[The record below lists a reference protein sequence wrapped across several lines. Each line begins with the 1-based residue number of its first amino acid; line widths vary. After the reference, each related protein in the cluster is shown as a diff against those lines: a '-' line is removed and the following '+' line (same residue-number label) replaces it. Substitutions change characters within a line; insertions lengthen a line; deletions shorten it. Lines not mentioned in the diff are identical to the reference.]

1 MQHPVSHSIPR
12 PFTRRDAL
20 RVMGAGFGLVGLG
33 GAMGNSLQAA
43 GIGAGPSPLAPKP
56 PHFPAKAKH
65 IIYLFLSG
73 GLSQVDSFD
82 YKPMLDKYDGKRMP
96 YDKPETQFITGNLM
110 KSPFHFKQYG
120 QNGTWVSDLFPN
132 VGEIIDE
139 FCVLRSTYTDI
150 PNHPP
155 SQLMMNTGN
164 NRVGR
169 PSMGSWI
176 TYGLGTENQNLPAF
190 IVLAPGSNG
199 IGGSTRWGSAFLPAI

>member
-1 MQHPVSHSIPR
+1 MKQSVSHSMPR
-12 PFTRRDAL
+12 PVTRRDAL

-33 GAMGNSLQAA
+33 GAMRNSAQAA
-43 GIGAGPSPLAPKP
+43 NIGAEMSPLAPKP

-82 YKPMLDKYDGKRMP
+82 YKPMLDKYDGKPMP

-150 PNHPP
+150 PNPRRR
-155 SQLMMNTGN
+155 S
-164 NRVGR
+164 
-169 PSMGSWI
+169 
-176 TYGLGTENQNLPAF
+176 
-190 IVLAPGSNG
+190 
-199 IGGSTRWGSAFLPAI
+199 